1 MSSAKNRQQSAS
13 RRPYPGFIV
22 PALAT
27 SSDKVPKGERW
38 IHEIKFDGYRGQL
51 HIANESTAVFTR
63 RGIDWTRLFKKIAN
77 DAFLINASSAI
88 IDGEI
93 VVPPP
98 DGTTE
103 FSVLQNELKGKST
116 SIVGSPSTCL
126 ISTATTCGSCRLWGE
141 DLT

>member
-1 MSSAKNRQQSAS
+1 M
-13 RRPYPGFIV
+13 
-22 PALAT
+22 
-27 SSDKVPKGERW
+27 
-38 IHEIKFDGYRGQL
+38 
-51 HIANESTAVFTR
+51 FTR

-126 ISTATTCGSCRLWGE
+126 ISTDTTCGSCRLWGE